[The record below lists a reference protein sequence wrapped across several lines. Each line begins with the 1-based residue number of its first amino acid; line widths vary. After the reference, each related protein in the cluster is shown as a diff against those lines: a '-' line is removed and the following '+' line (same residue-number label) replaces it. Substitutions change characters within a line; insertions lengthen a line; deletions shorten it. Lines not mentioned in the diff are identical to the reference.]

1 MEQVQN
7 ATSTTTQRQPGVV
20 DTKAI
25 DSPGKFD
32 EEPMKRA
39 DRLFKLRL
47 YLGAVDQRNELELTT
62 TEDSSTLRFNMTL
75 STQMYYKLVMTKTLH
90 RCHNAGVNE
99 GFAGWRQFVRE
110 WEPRLVGLLRNVL
123 SCRRK
128 DDIPTQLPADE
139 GLAHESQSSE
149 TVNDDI
155 TTDVNVREMEDVQVK
170 ARLIGKSTRIE
181 SWTQMRKETLRD
193 HENTTVR

>member
-7 ATSTTTQRQPGVV
+7 ATSITTQRQPGVV
-20 DTKAI
+20 DTKVI
-25 DSPGKFD
+25 DSPGKFA

-39 DRLFKLRL
+39 DRLFKLRSCI
-47 YLGAVDQRNELELTT
+47 GAVDQNELEPTT
-62 TEDSSTLRFNMTL
+62 TQDSSTLRLNMTL
-75 STQMYYKLVMTKTLH
+75 STQMYYILEMTKTLY
-90 RCHNAGVNE
+90 RCHDAGVNE

-110 WEPRLVGLLRNVL
+110 WEPRFVGLLRNVL

-139 GLAHESQSSE
+139 GQSSV

-155 TTDVNVREMEDVQVK
+155 MTNCECAEDGGRASPSAPHPEEHKDRELDTD
-170 ARLIGKSTRIE
+170 A
-181 SWTQMRKETLRD
+181 KENPRD